1 MTWFERIFRR
11 HKKAGRWDLIEAMLA
26 ELETN
31 GAALRKVADM
41 ADAQAMEPIRH
52 VEYEPIDLTQ
62 YVSPDEHPGCRCMPL
77 WVDWTPLGSLEV
89 TLAFAWDDTQTVAH
103 PDGGTDADACRD
115 FALTLWEI
123 EQLPEVK

>member
-52 VEYEPIDLTQ
+52 VEYEPIDLTK
-62 YVSPDEHPGCRCMPL
+62 YVAPIDPDERPRCRCLPL
-77 WVDWTPLGSLEV
+77 WYEEITWM
-89 TLAFAWDDTQTVAH
+89 FAWNDSHPDAQ